1 MKIST
6 EPGRIFLQ
14 LVSDSWG
21 TGNEAA
27 AVAEITARGTSTSQS
42 KITMPIGVNNPP
54 LAVPLDP
61 GDYTVR
67 MYLPSGDVLAESVTV
82 GGEGENEEHVG
93 FDLARSPHEWLSSET
108 AFGAVQRLPNAV
120 RSRALEA
127 WRSIEGSV
135 ASVENANLAGRVSQ
149 AISDYSSG
157 FASLERVSG
166 RERVSS
172 SMSGWCRYSKVDPK
186 RPLPEGRLPTN
197 ELVRWWT
204 GAPCNG
210 QGVPLEITNHD
221 DCNAKLSVPGGGDM
235 GFDLLTG
242 QRRAFATVI
251 DPTKRWHYAVFPAG
265 WVRTSRNSPGT
276 PAEANLLMTVVIES
290 VMRARE
296 EAEEAARWRCSPA
309 VSDVEAMTYLGFLY
323 SGQASAAE
331 AMLDQATEFLF
342 EKTLNPVA
350 AAAGAFGLLAF
361 TPPESGSRSA
371 SWQQWIHNLCMMFP
385 QLPDAAIARAQL
397 YLRFGEGKPGIEE
410 LDVEI
415 LRRYVLEA
423 VRCGL
428 PYLSYAI
435 RPLSE
440 MLLLL
445 VSDDQEHKR
454 EGPQVEDTRRARR
467 LVQLLE
473 RLVAPG
479 TFFTVLETGEMA
491 P

>member
-6 EPGRIFLQ
+6 GPGRIFLQ

-27 AVAEITARGTSTSQS
+27 AVAEITGRGTSSS
-42 KITMPIGVNNPP
+42 KPKITMPIGVNNPP
-54 LAVPLDP
+54 LDVQLDP

-93 FDLARSPHEWLSSET
+93 FDLARSPHEWLSPET
-108 AFGAVQRLPNAV
+108 AFGAVQRLPNAA
-120 RSRALEA
+120 RAKALEA
-127 WRSIEGSV
+127 WRASEGGITSIENPS
-135 ASVENANLAGRVSQ
+135 LAGRVTQ

-157 FASLERVSG
+157 LASLERVSG
-166 RERVSS
+166 RERVSA

-186 RPLPEGRLPTN
+186 RELPEGRLPTN

-204 GAPCNG
+204 GAPSNG

-221 DCNAKLSVPGGGDM
+221 DRNAKLSIPGGGDK
-235 GFDLLTG
+235 GFELIAG
-242 QRRAFATVI
+242 QRRAFAAVL
-251 DPTKRWHYAVFPAG
+251 DPTKRWHYAVFPVG
-265 WVRTSRNSPGT
+265 WVRTSRNAPGA
-276 PAEANLLMTVVIES
+276 PAQADLLMTVVIDS
-290 VMRARE
+290 VMRASE

-331 AMLDQATEFLF
+331 VMLDQATELLF

-361 TPPESGSRSA
+361 TPPESGSRRA
-371 SWQQWIHNLCMMFP
+371 SWQQWIRNLCTMFP
-385 QLPDAAIARAQL
+385 QLPDGAIARAQL
-397 YLRFGEGKPGIEE
+397 YLRFGEGKPGVEE

-415 LRRYVLEA
+415 LRGYVLDA
-423 VRCGL
+423 VRRGL

-454 EGPQVEDTRRARR
+454 KGPQVEDTRRARR
-467 LVQLLE
+467 LVQQLE

-479 TFFTVLETGEMA
+479 AFFTVLETGEVA

>member
-14 LVSDSWG
+14 LVSDSWS

-27 AVAEITARGTSTSQS
+27 AVAEITARGTSASKP

-108 AFGAVQRLPNAV
+108 ALGAVQRLPNAA
-120 RSRALEA
+120 RAKALEA
-127 WRSIEGSV
+127 WRGIEGSV
-135 ASVENANLAGRVSQ
+135 TSIENTNLAGRVTQ

-186 RPLPEGRLPTN
+186 RPLPEGRLPTK
-197 ELVRWWT
+197 ELLRWWT
-204 GAPCNG
+204 GTPSSG

-221 DCNAKLSVPGGGDM
+221 DRNAKLSVSGGDEL
-235 GFDLLTG
+235 GFDLIAG
-242 QRRAFATVI
+242 QRRAFAAVI

-276 PAEANLLMTVVIES
+276 PAQADLLMTVVIES
-290 VMRARE
+290 VMRASE

-331 AMLDQATEFLF
+331 AMLDQATELLF

-361 TPPESGSRSA
+361 TPPESGSRRA
-371 SWQQWIHNLCMMFP
+371 SWQQWIRNLCTMFP
-385 QLPDAAIARAQL
+385 QLPDGAIARAQL
-397 YLRFGEGKPGIEE
+397 YLRFGEGKAGVEE
-410 LDVEI
+410 LDVEM
-415 LRRYVLEA
+415 LRGYVLDA
-423 VRCGL
+423 VRRGL

-454 EGPQVEDTRRARR
+454 KGPQVEDTRRARR
-467 LVQLLE
+467 LVQQLE

-479 TFFTVLETGEMA
+479 AFFTVLETGEMA